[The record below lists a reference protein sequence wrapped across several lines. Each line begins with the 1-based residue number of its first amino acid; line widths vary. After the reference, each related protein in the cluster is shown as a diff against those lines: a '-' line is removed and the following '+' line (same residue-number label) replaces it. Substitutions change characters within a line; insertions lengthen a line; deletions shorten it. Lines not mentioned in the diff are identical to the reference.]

1 MSLFASVRRSPL
13 GLALAATLLLG
24 ACKDDHSGPHE
35 HDVDVH
41 AMRLEVAGQV
51 VTVSD
56 NGTVTPSTPITLPVG
71 ASTITAI
78 FLDDDGQPSDDVDAV
93 DFQLNVTV
101 PSGAPVTFTRS
112 TTNPFA
118 GTLQV
123 TGAASNVDLR
133 FALYHLDE
141 QHEDFGPFP
150 VRFTLGG

>member
-1 MSLFASVRRSPL
+1 MSLFVSARRAPL
-13 GLALAATLLLG
+13 GLALAATMLLG
-24 ACKDDHSGPHE
+24 ACKDDHAGPHDHE
-35 HDVDVH
+35 VEVH

-56 NGTVTPSTPITLPVG
+56 NGTVTPSTPIVLPLG
-71 ASTITAI
+71 ASTITAT
-78 FLDDDGQPSDDVDAV
+78 FLDDDGRPTDDVNPV

-123 TGAASNVDLR
+123 TGSATNVDLR
-133 FALYHLDE
+133 FSLFHLDE